1 MNDEFAQELAR
12 MAQVLHEQPD
22 VEQTAE
28 RFLEFVLP
36 RIGTTHA
43 SLLLVHRGGRLESA
57 TATDALVEE
66 ADRVQL
72 ETSEGPSF
80 SVVQDEK
87 SVVSG
92 DVPGDMRWP
101 RWSEGI
107 AGVGLHSV
115 LSVRLRTPT
124 TTVGVLNLYDPAV
137 KRFGPTDDVIAQVFA
152 DHAAVAVAN
161 ARSES
166 TLWQAIDARKLIGQ
180 AQGILMERER
190 ISGEQAFALL
200 RDSSQHLN
208 VKLREVARTLIETGE
223 TPATGADG

>member
-36 RIGTTHA
+36 RIGTGHA
-43 SLLLVHRGGRLESA
+43 SLLLVMRGGRLESA
-57 TATDALVEE
+57 SATDALVEE

-72 ETSEGPSF
+72 ETGEGPSF

-87 SVVSG
+87 NVVSG
-92 DVPGDMRWP
+92 DVSGDLRWP
-101 RWSEGI
+101 RWSVGV
-107 AGVGLHSV
+107 AGVGLRSV

-124 TTVGVLNLYDPAV
+124 TTVGVLNLYDATPE
-137 KRFGPTDDVIAQVFA
+137 RFGAYDDVVAQVFA

-180 AQGILMERER
+180 AQGILMERFDLTD
-190 ISGEQAFALL
+190 EQAFAVL
-200 RDSSQHLN
+200 RRYSQDRN
-208 VKLREVARTLIETGE
+208 VKLRDVAQRLIETRKLS
-223 TPATGADG
+223 